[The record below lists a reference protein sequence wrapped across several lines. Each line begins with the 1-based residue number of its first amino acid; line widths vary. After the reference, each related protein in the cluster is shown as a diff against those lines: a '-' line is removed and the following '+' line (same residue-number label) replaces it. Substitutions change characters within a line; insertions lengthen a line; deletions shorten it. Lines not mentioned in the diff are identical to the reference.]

1 MKCLEPLN
9 HAAQPAIFYVTDR
22 QMLPG
27 GSSENIFE
35 KIRNATMANADFI
48 QIREKRL
55 LTGELL
61 NLTREAVRIA
71 KQEGGSARV
80 IVNDRLDVALAAGA
94 SGVHLGRESLAA
106 DTVIGWCLAGNAPPN
121 FLVGVS
127 CHSLQQARVAEK
139 AGASYA
145 FFGPIFDTPSKH
157 RFGPPQGLALL
168 ADICRAV
175 QIQVIAIGGVN
186 ESNAADC
193 LKAGA
198 SGIAAIRLFQEA
210 QDAPALRAALRGIH
224 QIPLVSI
231 RR

>member
-22 QMLPG
+22 QMLPS

-55 LTGELL
+55 STGELL

-71 KQEGGSARV
+71 KQEGGSPRV

-127 CHSLQQARVAEK
+127 CHSLQEARVAEK

-145 FFGPIFDTPSKH
+145 FFGPIFDTPSKR
-157 RFGPPQGLALL
+157 RFGPSQGLALL

-175 QIQVIAIGGVN
+175 KIQVIAIGGVN

-210 QDAPALRAALRGIH
+210 QDAQALRTALRGIH